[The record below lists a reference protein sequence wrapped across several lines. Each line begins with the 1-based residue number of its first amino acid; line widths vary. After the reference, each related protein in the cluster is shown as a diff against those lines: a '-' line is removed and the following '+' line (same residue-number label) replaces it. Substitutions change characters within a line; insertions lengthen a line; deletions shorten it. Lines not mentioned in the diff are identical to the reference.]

1 MLLFC
6 SAMVS
11 IKELAAALSASMRLV
26 ESLSPMSLSIDPEA
40 SSTITIS
47 SGLVTSDV
55 VSEVED
61 IVESVVTKSDF
72 SSCAGSTVLSVQIR
86 PT

>member
-11 IKELAAALSASMRLV
+11 IKLFAADLSALMRV
-26 ESLSPMSLSIDPEA
+26 VDLSPISSLIEPEA
-40 SSTITIS
+40 SSTRTIS

-55 VSEVED
+55 VSEVEE
-61 IVESVVTKSDF
+61 IVESVVTKSDY
-72 SSCAGSTVLSVQIR
+72 SSSAGSTVLSVQIR